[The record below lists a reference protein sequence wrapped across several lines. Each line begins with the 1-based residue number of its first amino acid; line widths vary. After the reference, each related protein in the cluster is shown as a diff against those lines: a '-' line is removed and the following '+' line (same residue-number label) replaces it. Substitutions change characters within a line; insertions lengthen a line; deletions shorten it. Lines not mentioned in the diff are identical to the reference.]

1 MLNLSI
7 LMSTAVSRLV
17 RAAPVFKAWATVKLA
32 SSTLWPEPPFVVIL
46 AISASIFF
54 FFSSA
59 FFSLCVKALTPGFS
73 VLDLDFTVSSSGASL
88 SLPPSSLASG
98 DEGGLGLLLA
108 LGFSCSLSAASS
120 SSLSNFSAI
129 FLAFSF
135 LFDFLTGCG
144 SGSSSSEDSE
154 ATGGGFDL
162 PFLAGLSSASIKFAN
177 FSSTF
182 LSSSP
187 QSSSCFLPF
196 FPFLGG
202 IFDYFTNTSLVEVN

>member
-7 LMSTAVSRLV
+7 FMSTAVSRLV

-32 SSTLWPEPPFVVIL
+32 SSSLWPEPPFVVIL

-73 VLDLDFTVSSSGASL
+73 VLDLDFTGSSSGASL

-98 DEGGLGLLLA
+98 DDGGLGLLFDLA
-108 LGFSCSLSAASS
+108 FGFSCSLSAASS

-135 LFDFLTGCG
+135 FVRFLNWLWLR
-144 SGSSSSEDSE
+144 
-154 ATGGGFDL
+154 F
-162 PFLAGLSSASIKFAN
+162 
-177 FSSTF
+177 
-182 LSSSP
+182 
-187 QSSSCFLPF
+187 
-196 FPFLGG
+196 
-202 IFDYFTNTSLVEVN
+202 